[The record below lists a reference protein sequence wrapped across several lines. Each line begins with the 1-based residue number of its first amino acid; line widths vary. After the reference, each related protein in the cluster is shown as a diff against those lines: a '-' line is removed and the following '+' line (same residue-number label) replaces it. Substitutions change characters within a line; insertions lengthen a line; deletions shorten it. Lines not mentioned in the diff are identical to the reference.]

1 MDTAGTTE
9 KARQGGRERSRR
21 APRRRAGRL
30 GPRTRKAVLIVHIAA
45 SGAWLGL
52 DLVLGI
58 LVATALLGGDGAAL
72 AVAVAAFATWPMVA
86 VGALTLASGVV
97 LGLGSRYGLVRY
109 RWVLVKLVLNVV
121 LVFLV
126 VVALSPQV
134 GALAGEGRAAL
145 ASGGDL
151 AFDPGMLFPPVVSS
165 TAVAFAI
172 AISVVKPWGRTLRG
186 RTAVEGPAH

>member
-9 KARQGGRERSRR
+9 RTRRGGRRRSRPT
-21 APRRRAGRL
+21 PRRRPGRL

-58 LVATALLGGDGAAL
+58 LVVTALLGGDGAAL
-72 AVAVAAFATWPMVA
+72 AVAAAAFATWPMIA

-109 RWVLVKLVLNVV
+109 KWVLVKLVLNVV
-121 LVFLV
+121 LVLLV
-126 VVALSPQV
+126 VFALSPAV
-134 GALAGEGRAAL
+134 GALAEEARAAS
-145 ASGGDL
+145 ASGGAL
-151 AFDPGMLFPPVVSS
+151 AFDPEMLFPPVVSS

-172 AISVVKPWGRTLRG
+172 AVSVTKPWGPTTG
-186 RTAVEGPAH
+186 R